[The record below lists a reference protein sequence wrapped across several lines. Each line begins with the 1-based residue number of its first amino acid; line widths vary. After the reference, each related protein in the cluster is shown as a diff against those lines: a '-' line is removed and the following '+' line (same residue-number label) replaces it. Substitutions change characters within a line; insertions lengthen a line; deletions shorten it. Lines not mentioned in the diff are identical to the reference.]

1 MSYSHLSR
9 ILPALVIT
17 ASALVLH
24 ADTTGRVAGKVQ
36 NKKGEPL
43 PAAVVTLKRTDIT
56 WTKVLSVNAKGAFM
70 QVGLEPKEF
79 EILVSC
85 KGYVDAIK
93 RVKIPLGDVAT
104 ENFTLLTPDEQL
116 AEARATGKAPA
127 VDVGVVAENEA
138 TEATNQAIAF
148 YKERKFLE
156 AQPLLETAQ
165 LKFNQSIEKTK
176 DVEAKATL
184 VENLATSERLLG
196 IVMAHNFAADPA
208 KAELAAK
215 AQPLLEKA
223 IARKADDAFSL
234 QAIVDLAKA
243 RKDADLEKKY
253 KPALDKLVGPKPEN
267 AYNDAVTAFNAGKG
281 KEAKEFLQT
290 AIKIDPKFSE
300 SYYLLGMVEY
310 GNMNLKA
317 CKESLLKYLELD
329 PSGKKAAEVK
339 EMLNDP
345 SLKKLK

>member
-1 MSYSHLSR
+1 MTHRHLSR
-9 ILPALVIT
+9 ILPVLV
-17 ASALVLH
+17 ASAAALVLH
-24 ADTTGRVAGKVQ
+24 ADTTGRVAGKVT

-43 PAAVVTLKRTDIT
+43 PAAVLTLKRIDVT
-56 WTKVLSVNAKGAFM
+56 WTKVVPVNAKGAFL

-79 EILVSC
+79 DITVSC
-85 KGYVDAIK
+85 KGYVDNIK
-93 RVKIPLGDVAT
+93 RVKVPLGEVAT
-104 ENFTLLTPDEQL
+104 ENFIMLTAEEQL
-116 AEARATGKAPA
+116 VEARSSGKAPA
-127 VDVGVVAENEA
+127 EDAGVQAENEA

-148 YKERKFLE
+148 YKERKFSE

-165 LKFNQSIEKTK
+165 LKFNLSMQKTK
-176 DVEAKATL
+176 DDKAKASLTD
-184 VENLATSERLLG
+184 NLATSERLLG
-196 IVMAHNFAADPA
+196 IVMAHNYAADPA
-208 KAELAAK
+208 KADLAAK

-223 IARKADDAFSL
+223 LARKADDQFCL

-243 RKDADLEKKY
+243 KKDVDLEKKY

-267 AYNDAVTAFNAGKG
+267 SYNDAVTAFNAGKA
-281 KEAKEFLQT
+281 KEAKEFIMATIQ
-290 AIKIDPKFSE
+290 IDPKFSE

-329 PSGKKAAEVK
+329 PKGKKAAEVK

-345 SLKKLK
+345 SLKKIK